1 MLISCDYI
9 KYLGY
14 DKATDKY
21 RYQYKIV
28 DTEFEEVGVG
38 VGVAVEFEAAVEVG
52 VEVGVIETYR
62 KRNLPVVPNLIR
74 AWQYHTNKYGYS
86 MQQIVSRSKQ
96 YNPYF
101 AEYEDEINKYLL
113 LQ

>member
-1 MLISCDYI
+1 MLISCDYT
-9 KYLGY
+9 KYLDY

-21 RYQYKIV
+21 RYEYRIV
-28 DTEFEEVGVG
+28 DTEFEEVGVA
-38 VGVAVEFEAAVEVG
+38 VAFGVAVEFE
-52 VEVGVIETYR
+52 VIETYR

-74 AWQYHTNKYGYS
+74 CWQFQSNKYGCS
-86 MQQIVSRSKQ
+86 MQQLISWSKQ
-96 YNPYF
+96 HNPYF

>member
-1 MLISCDYI
+1 MLISCDYT

-21 RYQYKIV
+21 RYEYRIV
-28 DTEFEEVGVG
+28 DTEFEEVGVAVEG
-38 VGVAVEFEAAVEVG
+38 APALAVEVEFEA
-52 VEVGVIETYR
+52 EVGVIETYR

-74 AWQYHTNKYGYS
+74 CWQFQSKRYGWRMERIFS
-86 MQQIVSRSKQ
+86 WSKQ
-96 YNPYF
+96 HNPYF